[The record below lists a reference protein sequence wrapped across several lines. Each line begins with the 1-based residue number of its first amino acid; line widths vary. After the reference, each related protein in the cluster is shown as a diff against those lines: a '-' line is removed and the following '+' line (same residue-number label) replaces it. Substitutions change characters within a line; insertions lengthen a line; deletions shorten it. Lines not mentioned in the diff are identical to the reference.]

1 VFLKFSFL
9 IFIYIWLITHVWM
22 VCRNMQYMSLHHFW
36 LDFLNVIQNTIRLKK
51 LCTNCYIFL
60 DKMLNVLWT
69 HPCTFL
75 HLPKSKFFKHA
86 CPMNLDS
93 FGAHIQQHWVP
104 FFLVVGSFFDL
115 QNTMGH
121 KRNVFFFFLCVK
133 PTQNTGSY
141 SRLLIR

>member
-1 VFLKFSFL
+1 MFEWFVETCNICVVVYS
-9 IFIYIWLITHVWM
+9 
-22 VCRNMQYMSLHHFW
+22 MSLHHFW
-36 LDFLNVIQNTIRLKK
+36 LDFLNVIQNTIDLKK
-51 LCTNCYIFL
+51 LCTNCYTFL
-60 DKMLNVLWT
+60 DKMLNVLRT

-86 CPMNLDS
+86 CPINLDS

-104 FFLVVGSFFDL
+104 FFLVVGYFHL

-121 KRNVFFFFLCVK
+121 KRNVFLCVK

-141 SRLLIR
+141 TGLLIR